1 VAKVG
6 FVLSNAPQ
14 ALPGARTV
22 YHLALAAV
30 NGGHEV
36 QAFCHKDGVY
46 QLLRGQHLPD
56 SEEGSPSSWWQALLA
71 RGVKVLASE
80 LCARSRGVDSREQLL
95 EGVRLGNL
103 ADFAVILSECDQVLC
118 L

>member
-1 VAKVG
+1 MSKFG

-14 ALPGARTV
+14 ALPGSRTV
-22 YHLALAAV
+22 YHLALAAL
-30 NGGHEV
+30 NGGHDV
-36 QAFCHKDGVY
+36 LAFCQKDGVY

-56 SEEGSPSSWWQALLA
+56 SEAGSPSSWWQALLA
-71 RGVKVLASE
+71 RGVRVVASE
-80 LCARSRGVDSREQLL
+80 LDARSRGVDSGEQLL

-103 ADFAVILSECDQVLC
+103 ADLATMLSECDQVLC